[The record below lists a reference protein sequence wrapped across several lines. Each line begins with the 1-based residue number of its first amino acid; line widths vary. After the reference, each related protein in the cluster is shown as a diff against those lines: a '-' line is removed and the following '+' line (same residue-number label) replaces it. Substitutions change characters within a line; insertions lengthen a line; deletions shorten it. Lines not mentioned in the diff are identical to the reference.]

1 MDSSAIMAR
10 SGDTRGMNP
19 YVYDIVLWFFSLL
32 LDLFFREVH
41 PRSSWK
47 IPKTGPVIFVAAPH
61 ANQFVD
67 PLVLF
72 RVIRYEAK
80 RRVAFLI
87 AAKSVKRKEVA
98 MFSQRM
104 GSVPVGRA
112 LDETKPAKGRV
123 YVPDPDNDPT
133 LLRGIDT
140 NFEDGNFQVGGLIVL
155 PSVKNVAA
163 NTEIA
168 EILGPQEIRLKK
180 PFKGD
185 IAVDQLGGKEY
196 KADGSLKEQQN
207 DEQGTKFKVAPKID
221 QSKVYEAVFERLAL
235 GGCVGIFPEG
245 GSHDRTELLPLKG
258 ETK

>member
-1 MDSSAIMAR
+1 MA
-10 SGDTRGMNP
+10 SPGDNKGMNP
-19 YVYDIVLWFFSLL
+19 WVYDIVLWLLSIL

-47 IPKTGPVIFVAAPH
+47 IPKSGPVIFVAAPH

-67 PLVLF
+67 PLILF
-72 RVIRYEAK
+72 RVIRREAK

-87 AAKSVKRKEVA
+87 AAKSTKRKAVGA
-98 MFSQRM
+98 FSGLM

-112 LDETKPAKGRV
+112 LDETKAAKGIV
-123 YVPDPDNDPT
+123 YLPEPDDDPT

-140 NFEDGNFQVGGLIVL
+140 VFDNGDFVEGGLIVL

-168 EILGPQEIRLKK
+168 EVMSATEIRLKK
-180 PFKGD
+180 PFKGTV
-185 IAVDQLGGKEY
+185 ALKQLTGRGIKEGDSEIDD
-196 KADGSLKEQQN
+196 KAQEQILAGRT
-207 DEQGTKFKVAPKID
+207 DKGTKFRVAPKID
-221 QSKVYEAVFERLAL
+221 QSKVYDAVFDRLAN
-235 GGCVGIFPEG
+235 GGSVGIFPEG

-258 ETK
+258 T